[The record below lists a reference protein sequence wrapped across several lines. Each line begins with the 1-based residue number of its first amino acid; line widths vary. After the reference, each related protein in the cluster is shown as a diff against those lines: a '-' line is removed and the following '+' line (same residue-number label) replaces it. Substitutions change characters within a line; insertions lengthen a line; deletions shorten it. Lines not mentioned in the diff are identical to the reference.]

1 MIKIT
6 LRISIDRFWMTLR
19 GESLQ
24 TEHLAVGCPVLQN
37 VRILISF
44 EPPVFPIE
52 LNGHRILNVL
62 PDIALISLS
71 CIDVLW

>member
-1 MIKIT
+1 
-6 LRISIDRFWMTLR
+6 MTLW

-24 TEHLAVGCPVLQN
+24 TEHLSVGCHVLQN
-37 VRILISF
+37 VRVLIAF

-52 LNGHRILNVL
+52 LNGHRILNVR
-62 PDIALISLS
+62 PDEVLISLS